1 MIQGS
6 NRWNH
11 LDLLKVAEM
20 QYKLSLGVLTACNS
34 DDSTFD
40 YYDQFAWGKQG
51 TTKGELALTKEQERF
66 AAPAFE
72 HTATYLMVVQIDA
85 AFKETLGPDHLN
97 HHDPDIRAASRIAWL
112 LRNAFAHNPFAPMW
126 KVYGQHDNQNYN
138 VQGAVTL
145 NTSGLSGQ
153 MVKRSHY
160 GGPLALLRLIQFTKR
175 VVEEQMVGCRSNNG
189 PR

>member
-1 MIQGS
+1 VIQGS

-20 QYKLSLGVLTACNS
+20 QYKVSLGVLTACNS

-66 AAPAFE
+66 AATAFE

-85 AFKETLGPDHLN
+85 AFKETLGSDHLN
-97 HHDPDIRAASRIAWL
+97 HHDADIRAASRIAWFPYQTPSPIRKRL
-112 LRNAFAHNPFAPMW
+112 ELHE
-126 KVYGQHDNQNYN
+126 
-138 VQGAVTL
+138 VQPPAAAGA
-145 NTSGLSGQ
+145 
-153 MVKRSHY
+153 RE
-160 GGPLALLRLIQFTKR
+160 I
-175 VVEEQMVGCRSNNG
+175 CR
-189 PR
+189 